1 MSKDNETGWILWAR
15 NGRLSTLVWGATFI
29 AWLAFKVAK
38 IPLEGL
44 DTVFVIM
51 SGAWVTNL
59 GISTVK
65 PGSANTKP
73 PPAEVKA
80 DDAHG

>member
-1 MSKDNETGWILWAR
+1 MSNDPESRFAKWAR
-15 NGRLSTLVWGATFI
+15 NGRLATLVWAATFTVWIGFKI
-29 AWLAFKVAK
+29 AR

-44 DTVFVIM
+44 DTVFIIM

-65 PGSANTKP
+65 PSTPQIQREAD
-73 PPAEVKA
+73 KA
-80 DDAHG
+80 GDTNA

>member
-1 MSKDNETGWILWAR
+1 MADDESGWSKWAR
-15 NGRLSTLVWGATFI
+15 NGRLSTLVWALTFVC
-29 AWLAFKVAK
+29 WLAFKIAK

-65 PGSANTKP
+65 PSSAR
-73 PPAEVKA
+73 AQREVDKT
-80 DDAHG
+80 GETNG

>member
-1 MSKDNETGWILWAR
+1 MASDETGWTRWAR
-15 NGRLSTLVWGATFI
+15 NGRLSTIVWGITFV
-29 AWLAFKVAK
+29 AWITFKALK

-59 GISTVK
+59 GISSIK
-65 PGSANTKP
+65 PAATP
-73 PPAEVKA
+73 QQQRDA
-80 DDAHG
+80 DKTGDTHA

>member
-1 MSKDNETGWILWAR
+1 MADESSWVKWAR
-15 NGRLSTLVWGATFI
+15 NGRLSTVVWGIVFV
-29 AWLAFKVAK
+29 AWLSFKIAG
-38 IPLEGL
+38 IPLEAL

-65 PGSANTKP
+65 PSSSQAQRD
-73 PPAEVKA
+73 A
-80 DDAHG
+80 DKSGETNA